1 VTEARALLVEG
12 VRKIGQAAA
21 ERGLRLVVGV
31 LNRYQYGRRPRPA
44 WAIRAAGEKLWLYH
58 AADSNRRGIGQ
69 GHSRFDDQL
78 AALDDIH
85 YGGPVVLAC
94 NPFTPLQDE
103 HSLAW
108 LENDLRESHHWLRRM
123 KR

>member
-1 VTEARALLVEG
+1 LPPSATPTVAEVTEERVLLVEG
-12 VRKIGQAAA
+12 VRKIGQAAV

-44 WAIRAAGEKLWLYH
+44 GEKRWLYH
-58 AADSNRRGIGQ
+58 AADANRRGIGQ
-69 GHSRFDDQL
+69 GHSRF
-78 AALDDIH
+78 DDIH

-94 NPFTPLQDE
+94 NPFTPMQDE